1 MTEIPLQSEPA
12 APPVRS
18 LGKRARSTAGY
29 VILAALMLVT
39 PLLVFLPAALFH
51 CAIRNGRRAAWIVL
65 PAAAALALLA
75 LMPGAMAPQ
84 TPAAEANSAIAA
96 LVGMMLVV
104 GLPSLLALPMVE
116 RAERFGRVLAFVLL
130 LGVGGMLAT
139 EVVMQL
145 AASFSPFAAHTAAL
159 REMATQLLAAYTKS
173 GIPADTVRML
183 RKVMNFVIFVQP
195 AVLLIYA
202 AIVFVFS
209 LVMLGRLPAW
219 RQFVARR
226 GLPAP
231 TPYLFRNLALP
242 EWVLFAFV
250 LGGLSPLAS
259 GLAQRL
265 GMNLLVVVAFLYL
278 LQGLAIFRSLMVAA
292 GAGIVGTLLAY
303 GTLGVLTL
311 MGGIAPLLLSIAG
324 LFDSFFDFRH
334 FNRKDHSDES
344 HSH

>member
-1 MTEIPLQSEPA
+1 MA
-12 APPVRS
+12 APIRS
-18 LGKRARSTAGY
+18 AGKRARSTAGY

-65 PAAAALALLA
+65 PAAAALALLM

-84 TPAAEANSAIAA
+84 TAAAEARSTIAA
-96 LVGMMLVV
+96 LLGLVFVV

-116 RAERFGRVLAFVLL
+116 RAERFGRVLAFALL

-139 EVVMQL
+139 EVLMQL
-145 AASFSPFAAHTAAL
+145 AASFSPFAAHTAVA
-159 REMATQLLAAYTKS
+159 REMATQLLAAYTKA
-173 GIPADTVRML
+173 GIPADTVRLL

-202 AIVFVFS
+202 AIVFAFS

-226 GLPAP
+226 GLPTP

-259 GLAQRL
+259 GLAQRV
-265 GMNLLVVVAFLYL
+265 GANVLVVVAFLYL
-278 LQGLAIFRSLMVAA
+278 MQGLAIFRSFMVAA
-292 GAGIVGTLLAY
+292 GAGIIGTLLAY
-303 GTLGVLTL
+303 GTLALLTL

>member
-12 APPVRS
+12 AVPVRS

-51 CAIRNGRRAAWIVL
+51 CTIRNGRRAAWITL
-65 PAAAALALLA
+65 PSAAALALL
-75 LMPGAMAPQ
+75 LMLPGAMAPQ
-84 TPAAEANSAIAA
+84 TSSAEAASTLAA
-96 LVGMMLVV
+96 LLGLVLVV
-104 GLPSLLALPMVE
+104 GLPALLALPMVE
-116 RAERFGRVLAFVLL
+116 RAERFGRVLVFALL

-139 EVVMQL
+139 EVIMQL
-145 AASFSPFAAHTAAL
+145 TASFSPFAAHTAAAG
-159 REMATQLLAAYTKS
+159 EMSTQLLAAYTKA
-173 GIPADTVRML
+173 GIPPDTVRML
-183 RKVMNFVIFVQP
+183 RKMMNFVIFVQP
-195 AVLLIYA
+195 AVLLIYS

-219 RQFVARR
+219 RQFAARR
-226 GLPAP
+226 GLPSP
-231 TPYLFRNLALP
+231 TPYLFRNLSLP
-242 EWVLFAFV
+242 EWLLFAFV

-259 GLAQRL
+259 GLVQRL
-265 GMNLLVVVAFLYL
+265 GTNLLVVVAFLYL
-278 LQGLAIFRSLMVAA
+278 LQGLAIFRSFLVAA
-292 GAGIVGTLLAY
+292 GAGIIATLLAY
-303 GTLGVLTL
+303 VTLGVLTL